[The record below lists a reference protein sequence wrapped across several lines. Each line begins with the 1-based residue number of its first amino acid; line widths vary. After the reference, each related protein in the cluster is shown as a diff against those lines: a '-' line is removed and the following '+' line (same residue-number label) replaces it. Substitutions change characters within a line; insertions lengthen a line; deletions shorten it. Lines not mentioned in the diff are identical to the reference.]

1 MPYRRRPSDV
11 LLKPGEYFVGDEH
24 HRIRTV
30 LGSCVSVTL
39 WCPARRIGAM
49 SHYMLACRP
58 PTGPQDAEPSGRY
71 GEDAL
76 ALMLSELERRG
87 VRRSQ
92 CEAKVFGG
100 GQMFSGVATSGQLDV
115 GRRNGEAAR
124 LLLRAHGIAL
134 VSESLFGQ
142 GHRQILFDVAT
153 GHVWC
158 RQVRPVPQTV
168 NGSL

>member
-1 MPYRRRPSDV
+1 MPHRCRPSDV
-11 LLKPGEYFVGDEH
+11 LLQPGEYFVGDAR

-30 LGSCVSVTL
+30 LGSCVSVVL
-39 WCPARRIGAM
+39 WCAQRRIGAM
-49 SHYMLACRP
+49 SHYLLACRP
-58 PTGPQDAEPSGRY
+58 PAGTLDASPSGRY

-76 ALMLSELERRG
+76 ALMLAELERRG
-87 VRRSQ
+87 VRRTQ

-100 GQMFSGVATSGQLDV
+100 GRMFSDVPAAGQIDV

-134 VSESLFGQ
+134 VSESLFGR
-142 GHRQILFDVAT
+142 GHRQILFDVAS
-153 GHVWC
+153 GNVWC
-158 RQVRPVPQTV
+158 RQVRPLPPTA